1 MPLKYIFG
9 QDQLVADFVAR
20 SKRASGFGPRAGFT
34 DRKLRAIGIANAD
47 SELIPGVVDSELIA
61 GIVYYN
67 YSPEAGTIEMS
78 VEALPKQRWLT
89 KATLALMFQY
99 PFLVCRCQMLITGIS
114 ARSEHIQRMLAAL
127 NFTLIRIPRFCG
139 RDEDGVIGL
148 LTYEDW
154 VAGKFCQKLGH
165 HTVDA
170 TAEMAA

>member
-1 MPLKYIFG
+1 MPIKYIFG

-20 SKRASGFGPRAGFT
+20 TKIASGFSPRAGFT
-34 DRKLRAIGIANAD
+34 DKKLRAIGIANSAD
-47 SELIPGVVDSELIA
+47 KLIA
-61 GIVYYN
+61 GIVFLN

-89 KATLALMFQY
+89 KQTIALMFQY
-99 PFLVCRCQMLITGIS
+99 PFQVCGCQMLITKTS
-114 ARSEHIQRMLAAL
+114 ARSEHVLRMLAAM
-127 NFTLIRIPRFCG
+127 NFSLILIPRAGG

-165 HTVDA
+165 HIVDDVA
-170 TAEMAA
+170 TKRVA